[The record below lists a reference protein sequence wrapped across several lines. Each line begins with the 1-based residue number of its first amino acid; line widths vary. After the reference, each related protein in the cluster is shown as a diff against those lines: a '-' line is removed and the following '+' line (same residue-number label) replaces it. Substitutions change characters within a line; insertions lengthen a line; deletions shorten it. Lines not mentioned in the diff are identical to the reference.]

1 MPKNTFFNLSEEK
14 RERIVEASI
23 DEFSSN
29 PYEVASINQ
38 IVRHSEIAKGSFY
51 QYFENK
57 EDLYKHLVEIC
68 EVERESYID
77 IAIKRTKYV
86 NFFERI
92 KEVYKSIMRFSD
104 EKPKHAAVID
114 HIYKID
120 DLGLKSE
127 ILESLEQDGPN
138 VFSKLIEEAI
148 EEGEIK
154 SNIDIELASSFL
166 ININAFLKEYRK
178 TKGVLFDY
186 ESKVDELVDMLEYG
200 IKPKSRVNRN
210 KDDLLY

>member
-14 RERIVEASI
+14 RARIVESSI
-23 DEFSSN
+23 EEFSSN

-38 IVRHSEIAKGSFY
+38 IVKHSEIAKGSFY

-68 EVERESYID
+68 EVEKESYID

-86 NFFERI
+86 DFFERL

-104 EKPKHAAVID
+104 EKPKYAAVLD

-120 DLGLKSE
+120 DLSLKSE
-127 ILESLEQDGPN
+127 ILESLELDGPN
-138 VFSKLIEEAI
+138 VFSKLIDEAI
-148 EEGEIK
+148 EEGELK
-154 SNIDIELASSFL
+154 SSLDTELIASFL
-166 ININAFLKEYRK
+166 VNINVFLKEYRK

-186 ESKVDELVDMLEYG
+186 ESKVDELVDVLEYG
-200 IKPKSRVNRN
+200 IKPKSRVNKN

>member
-14 RERIVEASI
+14 RARIVESSI
-23 DEFSSN
+23 EEFSSN

-38 IVRHSEIAKGSFY
+38 IVKHSEIAKGSFY

-68 EVERESYID
+68 EVEKESYID

-86 NFFERI
+86 DFFERL

-104 EKPKHAAVID
+104 EKPKYAAVLD

-120 DLGLKSE
+120 DLNLKSE
-127 ILESLEQDGPN
+127 ILESLELDGPN
-138 VFSKLIEEAI
+138 VFSKLIDEAI
-148 EEGEIK
+148 EEGELK
-154 SNIDIELASSFL
+154 SSLDTELIASFL
-166 ININAFLKEYRK
+166 VNINVFLKEYRK

-186 ESKVDELVDMLEYG
+186 ESKVDELVDVLEYG
-200 IKPKSRVNRN
+200 IKPKSRVNKN

>member
-14 RERIVEASI
+14 RARIVESSI
-23 DEFSSN
+23 EEFSSN

-38 IVRHSEIAKGSFY
+38 IVKHSEIAKGSFY

-68 EVERESYID
+68 EVEKESYID

-86 NFFERI
+86 DFFERL
-92 KEVYKSIMRFSD
+92 KEVYKSIIRFSD
-104 EKPKHAAVID
+104 EKPKYAAVLD

-120 DLGLKSE
+120 DLNLKSE
-127 ILESLEQDGPN
+127 ILESLELDGPN
-138 VFSKLIEEAI
+138 VFSKLIDEAI
-148 EEGEIK
+148 EEGELK
-154 SNIDIELASSFL
+154 SSLDTELIASFL
-166 ININAFLKEYRK
+166 VNINVFLKEYRK

-186 ESKVDELVDMLEYG
+186 ESKVDELVDVLEYG
-200 IKPKSRVNRN
+200 IKPKSRVNKN

>member
-14 RERIVEASI
+14 RARIVESSI
-23 DEFSSN
+23 EEFSSN

-38 IVRHSEIAKGSFY
+38 IVKHSEIAKGSFY

-68 EVERESYID
+68 EVEKESYID

-86 NFFERI
+86 DFFERL

-104 EKPKHAAVID
+104 EKPKYAAVLD

-120 DLGLKSE
+120 DLSLKSE
-127 ILESLEQDGPN
+127 ILASLELEGPN
-138 VFSKLIEEAI
+138 VFSKLIDEAI
-148 EEGEIK
+148 EEGELK
-154 SNIDIELASSFL
+154 SSLDTELIASFL
-166 ININAFLKEYRK
+166 VNINVFLKEYRK

-186 ESKVDELVDMLEYG
+186 ESKVDELVDVLEYG
-200 IKPKSRVNRN
+200 IKPKSRVNKN